1 MKQLPTSVS
10 AMQAARWCPSEGHV
24 HLRIWLADVALDYTA
39 TAEAARNIIMDW
51 ARRHWCTI
59 ELILNTVE
67 RCEPM
72 RRLPCERLFL
82 GP

>member
-1 MKQLPTSVS
+1 M
-10 AMQAARWCPSEGHV
+10 